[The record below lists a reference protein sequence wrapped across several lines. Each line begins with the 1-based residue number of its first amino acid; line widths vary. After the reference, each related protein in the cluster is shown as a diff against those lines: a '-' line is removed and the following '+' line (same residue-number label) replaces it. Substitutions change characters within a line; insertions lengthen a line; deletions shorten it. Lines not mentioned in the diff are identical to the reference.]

1 MGKASRKNASKQQKA
16 IVKEITPE
24 LIANQASD
32 VDRME
37 NTILEISDESMLE
50 EEVLSDV
57 EKNP

>member
-1 MGKASRKNASKQQKA
+1 MGKASRKNASKQQKT

-37 NTILEISDESMLE
+37 NTILEVSDESM
-50 EEVLSDV
+50 
-57 EKNP
+57 